1 MSSEIGNRKHDHIN
15 AVLNA
20 DVRHRKTT
28 RLEEVTFE
36 HAALPELNFGDID
49 LRSPFLGYTLNAPF
63 LISSMTGGVGI
74 AKHINET
81 IAEVCQSIG
90 IGLAVG
96 SQRIAL
102 EENQQDGLNKN
113 IRRLAPSV
121 PILANIGAAQLSA
134 LIASGSLSKL
144 IDMIDADALII
155 HLNPLQEVLQPRGDV
170 NWAGI
175 LKQIEM
181 AVETIQVPLIV
192 KEVGSGISA
201 SVAKQLWNVGVKIID
216 VAGSGGTSW
225 AAVEATRAAS
235 ERIRGVAET
244 FRDWGIPTALSIKMI
259 DELDCGILI
268 IASGGMQNGLEA
280 AQALRLGASIAG
292 FAAKLLPAAIEGT
305 DRLHQAID
313 TLIMELKITAFCTG
327 SASIAELKK
336 ARIL

>member
-1 MSSEIGNRKHDHIN
+1 MPSEIGNRKHDHIN

-28 RLEEVTFE
+28 RLEEVIFE
-36 HAALPELNFGDID
+36 HVALPELNFGDID

-121 PILANIGAAQLSA
+121 PILANIGASQLSA

-144 IDMIDADALII
+144 IDMIEADALIV

-170 NWAGI
+170 NWTGI
-175 LKQIEM
+175 LKQ
-181 AVETIQVPLIV
+181 VEIAARTIQVPLIV

-201 SVAKQLWNVGVKIID
+201 TVAKQLWNAGVKIID

-225 AAVEATRAAS
+225 AAVEAARAPS
-235 ERIRGVAET
+235 ELLRGVAET
-244 FRDWGIPTALSIKMI
+244 FRDWGIPTAVSIKMI

-268 IASGGMQNGLEA
+268 IASGGLQNGLEA
-280 AQALRLGASIAG
+280 AQALRLGASIVG
-292 FAAKLLPAAIEGT
+292 FAAKLLPAAIEGA
-305 DRLHQAID
+305 DSLDKAIN
-313 TLIMELKITAFCTG
+313 TLMLELKVTAFCTG
-327 SASIAELKK
+327 SSSIAKLKK
-336 ARIL
+336 ATIL